1 MPCRWTKPAAGLV
14 FCGKGPATVRLERT
28 RIISLRSLF
37 SRFFRPRPRAEVEP
51 ASPALPGIARGR
63 VDHVVILDGT
73 MASLREDERTNA
85 GRVFL
90 LLSTGKAQVGR
101 SLYYDEGIP
110 WRGWRRIMDVIEGRG
125 LEEQILRAY
134 GHLASHYREG
144 DRIFLFGYSRGA
156 FAVRSLA
163 GVIAKVG
170 LLRQDTAT
178 ERNLHLAW
186 RWYQRRGND
195 EGVRAFRQACC
206 HARAPI
212 RMIGVW
218 DTVKALGLRFPLL
231 WMLTEGRY
239 SFHDPHPVQ
248 DLDFAVQALA
258 LDETRVVYEPVLW
271 QSQPSGEGP
280 GGAHVEQV
288 WFRGAHAD
296 IGGHLGRFDAALP
309 LSNIPLV
316 WMLDRAAQAGL
327 DLPAGWR
334 KRFPCDPAAPMI
346 GTWAGFGAAF
356 LYRRRR
362 RIGRDPSERLHES
375 VPETERLRWRLARQ
389 GASGQGVA
397 VQGAAAGDAVSQAS
411 EASIPISKG

>member
-1 MPCRWTKPAAGLV
+1 MPGKDSIIGLR
-14 FCGKGPATVRLERT
+14 A
-28 RIISLRSLF
+28 LF

-51 ASPALPGIARGR
+51 ASPAVPGFARRR

-73 MASLREDERTNA
+73 MASLRQGERTNA

-90 LLSTGKAQVGR
+90 LLSTGKAQAGR
-101 SLYYDEGIP
+101 SLYYDKGIP
-110 WRGWRRIMDVIEGRG
+110 WRGWKRIMDLVEGRG
-125 LEEQILRAY
+125 IEEQILRAY

-170 LLRQDTAT
+170 LLRHEAAT

-195 EGVRAFRQACC
+195 AGLKAFRQASC

-218 DTVKALGLRFPLL
+218 ETVKALGLRFPLL

-239 SFHDPHPVQ
+239 AFHDPHPVA
-248 DLDFAVQALA
+248 DLDFALQALA
-258 LDETRVVYEPVLW
+258 LDETRVVFDPVLW
-271 QSQPSGEGP
+271 QGHP
-280 GGAHVEQV
+280 GGGTHIEQV
-288 WFRGAHAD
+288 WFRGAHGD
-296 IGGHLGRFDAALP
+296 IGGHLGNFAAARP

-327 DLPAGWR
+327 ELPEGWR
-334 KRFPCDPAAPMI
+334 RRFPCDPAAPMV
-346 GTWAGFGAAF
+346 GTWRGLGAAF

-362 RIGRDPSERLHES
+362 VIGRDPSERLHES
-375 VPETERLRWRLARQ
+375 VPETERLRWHLARQ
-389 GASGQGVA
+389 GA
-397 VQGAAAGDAVSQAS
+397 GDQLTTEISQTS
-411 EASIPISKG
+411 EASAPISKG